1 MQVGTA
7 QSQSLIA
14 SVSVSTQIQATKINS
29 KDGGSADA
37 VLLNIGSQ
45 IDVSYSQKVLE
56 TELGQQLNSAL
67 QQAGVDTGMLQ
78 DGLSGAL
85 NMSPEATANR
95 IVAFATSFF
104 GAFQANNAEQGG
116 PQQVDGFAELIRGA
130 VEEGFT
136 QARDIL
142 EGIGKISGNVSSD
155 IDRTFGMVM
164 QGIDDFA
171 DEQRTIVTGPPT
183 VEDPS
188 LETEQIEDL
197 LAI

>member
-56 TELGQQLNSAL
+56 TELGQQLSSAL

-85 NMSPEATANR
+85 DMSPPA
-95 IVAFATSFF
+95 SS
-104 GAFQANNAEQGG
+104 G
-116 PQQVDGFAELIRGA
+116 PSRRTMPSRA
-130 VEEGFT
+130 VRSRST
-136 QARDIL
+136 
-142 EGIGKISGNVSSD
+142 VS
-155 IDRTFGMVM
+155 
-164 QGIDDFA
+164 
-171 DEQRTIVTGPPT
+171 
-183 VEDPS
+183 PS
-188 LETEQIEDL
+188 
-197 LAI
+197 